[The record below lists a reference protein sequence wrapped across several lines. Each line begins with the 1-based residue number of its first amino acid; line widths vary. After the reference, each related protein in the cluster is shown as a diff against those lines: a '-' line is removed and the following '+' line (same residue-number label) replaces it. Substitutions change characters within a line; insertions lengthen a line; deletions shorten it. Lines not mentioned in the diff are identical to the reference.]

1 LDLQNPKTILT
12 VQIGKIG
19 DMILTTP
26 LFSELK
32 RLFPRSELIVLSS
45 EINKDIPL
53 NHNSVDKVI
62 VFKKNLIKNSAMIK
76 FLFKKIDVWIDTK
89 DNYSKTSAL
98 LVKIL
103 KPKISLGYNF
113 EHKVFKISLTE
124 YLVGEHAVNINLSP
138 VNYFQKRNDK
148 LDLKPYFNIPQTIL
162 NKFESAFNNYSKKNI
177 LVNISAG
184 SPSRY
189 LTKEK
194 WHNIINRINTKGD
207 FAFKII
213 GLEKDKEVINFL
225 VKSLNDSDVKY
236 IHTENIVETS
246 AVVNKC
252 DYIITADTS
261 VVHICSAFN
270 KPVVALF
277 PGVKWNLNKFAPL
290 SDYSEIILAGN
301 KNSIEEIKPEEV
313 VEGIFRLVDKCN
325 SGNAESRTRVRKE
338 DH

>member
-1 LDLQNPKTILT
+1 V

-32 RLFPRSELIVLSS
+32 RLFPSSELLILAS

-53 NHNSVDKVI
+53 NHISVNKVI
-62 VFKKNLIKNSAMIK
+62 IFRKNLIKNSALIRS
-76 FLFKKIDVWIDTK
+76 LFKKIDVWIDTK
-89 DNYSKTSAL
+89 DICSQTSSL

-113 EHKVFKISLTE
+113 DNKVFKVSLNE
-124 YLVGEHAVNINLSP
+124 YLIGEHAVNINLSP

-148 LDLKPYFNIPQTIL
+148 LDLKPSFNIPQIL
-162 NKFESAFNNYSKKNI
+162 MNKFESAFNKFGEKNI
-177 LVNISAG
+177 LINVSAG
-184 SPSRY
+184 NPNRY

-194 WHNIINRINTKGD
+194 WNNIIEGINKKGE

-213 GLEKDKEVINFL
+213 GLERDKEVINFL
-225 VKSLNDSDVKY
+225 LKSLYDLNIKY
-236 IHTENIVETS
+236 IHTENIIETS
-246 AVVNKC
+246 AVVNKS

-261 VVHICSAFN
+261 VVHICSAFD

-277 PGVKWNLNKFAPL
+277 PGVKWNQNKFAPL
-290 SDYSEIILAGN
+290 SEYSETILSEN
-301 KNSIEEIKPEEV
+301 KNSIEEIKSQEV
-313 VEGIFRLVDKCN
+313 VDAFFTLVEKCN